1 MTEFKP
7 IGELSYAQ
15 SLGELEAIL
24 KMMQG
29 DNCDIDHLAAY
40 TRRASELLKACRA
53 RLTTTEEEL
62 RDILASLGGDTSAVN
77 S

>member
-1 MTEFKP
+1 MMDFKP
-7 IGELSYAQ
+7 ISELTYAQ
-15 SLGELEAIL
+15 SVSEIESIL
-24 KMMQG
+24 RMMQS

-40 TRRASELLKACRA
+40 TRRATELLKACRM

-62 RDILASLGGDTSAVN
+62 RDILASLGNEVARN